1 MADLSRSMPTV
12 ARLYTQGRYR
22 RASVK
27 PGPGRALVL
36 REDAEREA
44 REAYAAGVHASRTER
59 DHLHTEYPA
68 DIDIANNGEVLS

>member
-1 MADLSRSMPTV
+1 MADETMPTV

-36 REDAEREA
+36 REDAERIA
-44 REAYAAGVHASRTER
+44 REAYEAGVHAGRAER
-59 DHLHTEYPA
+59 DQAYDGHSTATRDAGDE
-68 DIDIANNGEVLS
+68 EVR